1 MGGGNMSIK
10 STLKNKEGKRGF
22 SLPIKKDIGWT
33 GPKPAAT
40 RADKI
45 KQIKTLFIADMPLL
59 IEGANVTDFKEYP
72 QVPAQISIM
81 ELQQYV
87 ANFKKKE
94 GRSFIVVQELDSL
107 PVAEQLKFVTLLK
120 DKRIFDCSLPDEV
133 QILLPVQSGMSVSSE
148 IRDLSY
154 YIRV

>member
-1 MGGGNMSIK
+1 MK
-10 STLKNKEGKRGF
+10 SMLKNKEKKRGF
-22 SLPIKKDIGWT
+22 SLPIRKDIGWV

-59 IEGANVTDFKEYP
+59 IEGANASDFKEYP
-72 QVPAQISIM
+72 QVSAQTSIM

-87 ANFKKKE
+87 ADFKKGE

-107 PVAEQLKFVTLLK
+107 PVSEQLKFVTLLK
-120 DKRIFDCSLPDEV
+120 DGRIFDRSLPADV
-133 QILLPVQSGMSVSSE
+133 QFLLPVQSSRAVSSE
-148 IRDLSY
+148 IRDLSFA
-154 YIRV
+154 VKV